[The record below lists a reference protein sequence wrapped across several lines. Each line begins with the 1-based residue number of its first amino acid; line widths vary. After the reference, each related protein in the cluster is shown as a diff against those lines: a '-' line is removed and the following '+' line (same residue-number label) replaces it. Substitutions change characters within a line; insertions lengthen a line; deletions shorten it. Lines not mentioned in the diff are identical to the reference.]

1 MEIDINSFGEKY
13 NLEFETVQ
21 VGDRRV
27 RLTVANGEPPF
38 EDSQDYTRITG
49 SRLLC
54 PLDSGEWALVASS
67 TANRFEAEG
76 AAAAIVHAKRI
87 IVGEEWR

>member
-27 RLTVANGEPPF
+27 RLAVANGEPPF
-38 EDSQDYTRITG
+38 EDSQDT
-49 SRLLC
+49 L
-54 PLDSGEWALVASS
+54 ASPE
-67 TANRFEAEG
+67 TDYCAHWIAANGR
-76 AAAAIVHAKRI
+76 
-87 IVGEEWR
+87 